1 MIYTPITYGG
11 LNINDGET
19 YTTVNLVK
27 ELGAIDVDLI
37 TIPGRDGA
45 IAGATALQPIKITCD
60 IVIEA
65 PPLTWGDRHSG
76 NRAALARL
84 TAALA
89 KSAQLLMPGE
99 IVTALGA
106 RNITYDAIAS
116 GGSLKT
122 YPQAFVFEGVTF
134 TVPAGYGYWK
144 DFVTTSGTPSSVGY
158 FQNPGAYTFELD
170 EISTWRSTITLT
182 GDELLVELKKYDEE
196 DEFYYST
203 GIQLQLDLDL
213 PSGTEIT
220 NLSADFASRT
230 VSFRNE
236 TEGRWITTFASL
248 ESSWEPSEQLDPTA
262 RYAVFDYSNNPYP
275 SFQIDARMLDVI

>member
-11 LNINDGET
+11 FNINDGET

-65 PPLTWGDRHSG
+65 PSLTGGDRHSG

-99 IVTALGA
+99 IVTALPA

-134 TVPAGYGYWK
+134 TVPAGYGYWD

-158 FQNPGAYTFELD
+158 FQTPGAYTFELD
-170 EISTWRSTITLT
+170 IIRTLSSTITLT
-182 GDELLVELKKYDEE
+182 GDEVVVELKKYSEE

-220 NLSADFASRT
+220 RLSADFASRT

-236 TEGRWITTFASL
+236 TEGRWVTTFASL
-248 ESSWEPSEQLDPTA
+248 ESSWEPSERLDPTA
-262 RYAVFDYSNNPYP
+262 KYMVFDRSNNPYP
-275 SFQIDARMLDVI
+275 YFIIDARMLDVI